1 MVEKIIKEVEKENED
16 NEKRGCDKKKKKTML
31 ITSRKENIKCWGEDA
46 N

>member
-16 NEKRGCDKKKKKTML
+16 NEKRGCDKKKKTML